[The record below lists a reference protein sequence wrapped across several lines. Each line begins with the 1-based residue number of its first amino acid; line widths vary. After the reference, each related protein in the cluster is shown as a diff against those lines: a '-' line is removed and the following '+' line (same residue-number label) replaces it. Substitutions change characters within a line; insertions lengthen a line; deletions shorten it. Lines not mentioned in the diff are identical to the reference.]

1 MAKYTQRRLAAAL
14 LICGTSHAF
23 PIIQPWRRRQL
34 RSVSSSVR
42 YKHKTSRSIRL
53 QSQAIA
59 DTDTDIKTEGV
70 ETQPVQ
76 VSEASSQIDP
86 LLTSFLLRSIRNFRD
101 DDNPTENGTEQ
112 QPFFTFTDA
121 TKAMVGIQIW
131 GSALRKARL
140 PLMDDFSKNENIWPE
155 EPLLSHVYDTL
166 SELGLPRLIRRHPE
180 ILTSVLLGV
189 AKVVIEFIKEQRKGK
204 LVFVENS
211 TQEEE
216 DEYNWNDNDDL
227 EEPSEFEY
235 EPLSAEEL
243 DQLGNTLADNLK
255 QEWGGVVQGVAMLDK
270 VFGYDHGLLDMQVIA
285 FHASIYF
292 WSNLNSIL

>member
-23 PIIQPWRRRQL
+23 PIIQPRRRRQL

-59 DTDTDIKTEGV
+59 DIEIEGV
-70 ETQPVQ
+70 GTQPVQ

-155 EPLLSHVYDTL
+155 EPLFSHVYDTL

-204 LVFVENS
+204 LVFAENS
-211 TQEEE
+211 TPEED
-216 DEYNWNDNDDL
+216 DEYNWNDDDDL
-227 EEPSEFEY
+227 EEPPEFEY
-235 EPLSAEEL
+235 EPLSTEEL